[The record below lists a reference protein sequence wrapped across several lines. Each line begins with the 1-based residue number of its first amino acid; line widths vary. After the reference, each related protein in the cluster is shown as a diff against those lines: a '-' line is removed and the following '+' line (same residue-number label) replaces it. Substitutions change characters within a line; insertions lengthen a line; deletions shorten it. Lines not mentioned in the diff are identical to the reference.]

1 MGVKA
6 DLLSFLIALPAIDDP
21 DERKAMVIAT
31 AYPNLISFL
40 DWQGSNVKFC
50 GHLLDV
56 FGQREQSALVEFLQG
71 MDHAPQVS
79 DQRKLVLAG
88 LRARVAA
95 LNAAGWQQ
103 EFATIATP
111 ATVTQSPTP
120 VTTAVTQTI
129 RTVESGATVIGYVG
143 GSVTINKG
151 ATVDEIIEALGKTGL
166 LSRVTTRLPEA
177 QFRQLLDIVAQVTLA
192 DADDGFFRVYRAALP
207 ATARLVNTALPALL
221 LTDLCEQ
228 PLIKAW
234 PPLIEFIERL
244 VLAAGIQAAL
254 ASELQAWVDANAGL
268 ATPPTP
274 AGEIERLRRAVRA
287 EAEQAAGADA
297 TAWLQVYLEPDW
309 LNRTQ
314 ERKQPLFQVEL
325 VLWSPL
331 TNGALVLQSE
341 PVQQETGEAK
351 RLWTLDE
358 LPGLLDQA
366 FANRETVSLIPD
378 MLQLIIEVVAPSDV
392 LLYGFE
398 RWKRNGTANTYGA
411 FHPLVVRL
419 RDRLAIPNPADQKL
433 ADDFW
438 HLKWN
443 TFRSSVCHEKCEKL
457 AWQAPEE
464 LDVFELQDDTDLACL
479 GLSSPLALD
488 RREVFDVLRDAG
500 IPIALWL
507 RGRDLMPIEPA
518 DLPERIK
525 TLIQGK
531 PLSDLYKKLQEVRRS
546 KAARMDEKH
555 IGNALTLLWDDPNR
569 PPLKYEE
576 QGVFV

>member
-1 MGVKA
+1 M
-6 DLLSFLIALPAIDDP
+6 
-21 DERKAMVIAT
+21 
-31 AYPNLISFL
+31 N
-40 DWQGSNVKFC
+40 
-50 GHLLDV
+50 
-56 FGQREQSALVEFLQG
+56 
-71 MDHAPQVS
+71 
-79 DQRKLVLAG
+79 
-88 LRARVAA
+88 
-95 LNAAGWQQ
+95 
-103 EFATIATP
+103 
-111 ATVTQSPTP
+111 
-120 VTTAVTQTI
+120 TT
-129 RTVESGATVIGYVG
+129 
-143 GSVTINKG
+143 
-151 ATVDEIIEALGKTGL
+151 
-166 LSRVTTRLPEA
+166 
-177 QFRQLLDIVAQVTLA
+177 
-192 DADDGFFRVYRAALP
+192 
-207 ATARLVNTALPALL
+207 LPALL

-234 PPLIEFIERL
+234 PPLLEFIERL
-244 VLAAGIQAAL
+244 GLAAGIQAAL
-254 ASELQAWVDANAGL
+254 ASQLQSWVDANAGL

-274 AGEIERLRRAVRA
+274 VGEIERLRREVRA
-287 EAEQAAGADA
+287 ETAKAAGADA
-297 TAWLQVYLEPDW
+297 TSWLQVYLEPDW

-314 ERKQPLFQVEL
+314 ERKQPLFRVEL
-325 VLWSPL
+325 VLWSPQ

-341 PVQQETGEAK
+341 QVQQETGEAK

-358 LPGLLDQA
+358 LPGLLDQV

-378 MLQLIIEVVAPSDV
+378 MRQLIIEVVAPSDV
-392 LLYGFE
+392 LQYGFE
-398 RWKRNGTANTYGA
+398 RWKRNNTANTYGA

-443 TFRSSVCHEKCEKL
+443 AFRNGVCHEECEKL
-457 AWQAPEE
+457 AWQAPEN

-479 GLSSPLALD
+479 GLSSPLVPE

-507 RGRDLMPIEPA
+507 RGRDLVPIEQA

-525 TLIQGK
+525 VLIQGK

-546 KAARMDEKH
+546 KAARTDEKH